1 MAGAERR
8 RVALAALALVAA
20 AAGAPAQAETA
31 ASAVVTYERVRL
43 PGDEGMGLAS
53 LSYLVEPA
61 PGWWLGPALY
71 GAAHGQRGGLFTW
84 GLEGQRRWRLGGR
97 WHAAAGLYVGGG
109 GGAAAPVGGG
119 LMLRPHAEV
128 LHDFDGWSLGLGLSH
143 VRFPTGQIGSTQLAA
158 VLTVD
163 DVFTPSE
170 RQFFQPE
177 RLVLTGGALRDA
189 PGRVGFLVLRS
200 EQPVNRWLAGSLE
213 AGAAVSGAADGYAE
227 FLAGLV
233 GLWPAAGAPVRV
245 GGRVAAGLGGGGA
258 VPTGGGVIG
267 KAALLGRVQ
276 LAAGWSVELEAGRQR
291 AADGDLDSPY
301 AALGLAVECCRRAAD
316 TEWSL
321 GLQHYAHAERRDGRD
336 KAMQTLGLKLRE
348 SIGGGWYATGQAF
361 GGIAGG
367 AGAYSAGV
375 LGAGWRTPLDAAG
388 RWRAGAEALVGAA
401 GGGGVSSRGGAV
413 VQPMAWVDVSIG
425 TTRLQAGAGVLRS
438 LRGELATPV
447 LELSWVVPL
456 GVR

>member
-8 RVALAALALVAA
+8 LAALAFALAA
-20 AAGAPAQAETA
+20 AALPAGADTA

-43 PGDEGMGLAS
+43 PGDEGLGLAS

-128 LHDFDGWSLGLGLSH
+128 LHDFGGWSLGLGLAH
-143 VRFPTGQIGSTQLAA
+143 VRFPTGEIGSTQLAA

-213 AGAAVSGAADGYAE
+213 TGAAVSGAADGYAE

-276 LAAGWSVELEAGRQR
+276 LPAGWSVELEAGRQR

-301 AALGLAVECCRRAAD
+301 AALGLAIECCRRAAD

-425 TTRLQAGAGVLRS
+425 ATRLQAGAGVLRS

-447 LELSWVVPL
+447 VELSWVVPL